1 MNDTGKKRKVLLAG
15 LVILILGLLA
25 RGIVSWQETN
35 IIISSSAAAARV
47 LTWAARAVLVLG
59 AGISGV
65 FLGLFLAQK
74 RREAAEKNNTH
85 RASLS
90 MKKGRLNEKD
100 IRAYLTGLLAEP
112 DGRFRDQLERYE
124 AQLDRMN
131 SYQDRLHVMLKDN
144 DVQDNGA
151 AERFLDGLEQ
161 RLFASMRRAFNI
173 ITMAAPGDPGEE
185 TASRLAEVEETNGK
199 CLDLASRLCVT
210 VMDHVNRQKGTVD
223 ITESIEQYL
232 EYLKEEIQV

>member
-1 MNDTGKKRKVLLAG
+1 MSGKRRALLIG
-15 LVILILGLLA
+15 LGILILGLLA
-25 RGIVSWQETN
+25 RGVVSWQETN
-35 IIISSSAAAARV
+35 ILINASAAALRA

-74 RREAAEKNNTH
+74 RREAAEKSVH

-112 DGRFRDQLERYE
+112 DGRFRDQLERFE

-185 TASRLAEVEETNGK
+185 TARRLAEVEETNGK

-210 VMDHVNRQKGTVD
+210 VMDHVNHQKGTVD

>member
-1 MNDTGKKRKVLLAG
+1 
-15 LVILILGLLA
+15 
-25 RGIVSWQETN
+25 
-35 IIISSSAAAARV
+35 
-47 LTWAARAVLVLG
+47 
-59 AGISGV
+59 
-65 FLGLFLAQK
+65 
-74 RREAAEKNNTH
+74 
-85 RASLS
+85 
-90 MKKGRLNEKD
+90 
-100 IRAYLTGLLAEP
+100 
-112 DGRFRDQLERYE
+112 
-124 AQLDRMN
+124 
-131 SYQDRLHVMLKDN
+131 MLKDN

>member
-1 MNDTGKKRKVLLAG
+1 MKGKRIALAVG
-15 LVILILGLLA
+15 LIILILGLA
-25 RGIVSWQETN
+25 GRAVIAWQEIN
-35 IIISSSAAAARV
+35 ILIHCSAAALRALQWTARAAVAGGAV
-47 LTWAARAVLVLG
+47 LTAV
-59 AGISGV
+59 SG
-65 FLGLFLAQK
+65 GLCLAQK
-74 RREAAEKNNTH
+74 RRDAAAKGSAR

-90 MKKGRLNEKD
+90 MKNGRLNEKD
-100 IRAYLTGLLAEP
+100 IRAYLTDLLAAP
-112 DGRFRDQLERYE
+112 DGRYREQLERYE

-144 DVQDNGA
+144 DVRDNGA

-161 RLFASMRRAFNI
+161 RLFASMRTAYNI
-173 ITMAAPGDPGEE
+173 ITMAAPGEPGEE
-185 TASRLAEVEETNGK
+185 TARRLSDVEETNGK

-210 VMDHVNRQKGTVD
+210 VMDHVNHQKGTVD

>member
-1 MNDTGKKRKVLLAG
+1 MNDTGKKRTALLLG
-15 LVILILGLLA
+15 LGILILGLIA
-25 RGIVSWQETN
+25 RGVLAGQENN
-35 IIISSSAAAARV
+35 ILIYGSAGLLRL
-47 LTWAARAVLVLG
+47 LTWTVRAVLALG
-59 AGISGV
+59 VGVSGV
-65 FLGLFLAQK
+65 FLGLFIAQK
-74 RREAAEKNNTH
+74 RRESAEKNSSR

-112 DGRFRDQLERYE
+112 DSRFREQLERYE

-131 SYQDRLHVMLKDN
+131 SYQDRLHVMLRDN

-161 RLFASMRRAFNI
+161 RLFASTRTAYNI

-185 TASRLAEVEETNGK
+185 TAQRLAEVEENNGK

-210 VMDHVNRQKGTVD
+210 VMDHVNHQKGTVD